1 MDSRE
6 PFSLWE
12 AREAT
17 WHRSIG
23 SVLIIAAWLL
33 VHWSALQWL
42 LRSLTA
48 AGFSQLILLGAVV
61 AGLLMQG
68 WHRRHQWRATLTPSF
83 SRESLGLLL
92 GAAIAGNA
100 CRWFLDLEQVSA
112 LFLILSAHGL
122 AGFFLLPSLWRQ
134 GLPAA
139 LLAACL
145 LPFSLQLGTGLEF
158 PARMLTAQAVEH
170 LLAHWQISA
179 LSSHDIIVLENGIA
193 HIDLPCSGLKSLWVG
208 TLFLLATTWIEKR
221 SLGFR
226 WLLVATIHLG
236 LLIVAN
242 GLRVLLLVL
251 ITHVARQP
259 EIAHLLHI
267 PLGVLGFISA
277 CGITWGL
284 LHWVPRSLVPTKP
297 LRASQPRPATFK
309 SQVLVVLLLFG
320 LVVVPHPPVSSTT
333 ALQMA
338 ALSWPSGIKTEPV
351 ALTATEQRFFA
362 EDPATMAM
370 KQRWQAGTLSG
381 SMLLVAST
389 SWRAHHAPELC
400 WVGNGFRVD
409 RMERQRFA
417 PSVSA
422 RWLSLQGGTQTAL
435 YWFQSPQRT
444 TDDLLSRIWSQ
455 VSRSDR
461 RWVLVSVQLEQP
473 LPPGDP
479 EVQALVS
486 TIHQTIHQGFQGGS
500 QA

>member
-1 MDSRE
+1 MDSRN
-6 PFSLWE
+6 PFFLWE
-12 AREAT
+12 ARAGI
-17 WHRSIG
+17 WHRNAG

-42 LRSLTA
+42 LRSLAT
-48 AGFSQLILLGAVV
+48 AGFWQLILLGAVAAV
-61 AGLLMQG
+61 LLMQG
-68 WHRRHQWRATLTPSF
+68 WHRRHQWVVTPTPSF
-83 SRESLGLLL
+83 SPEALGLLL
-92 GAAIAGNA
+92 GSAIAEIA

-112 LFLILSAHGL
+112 LFLILGGYGL
-122 AGFFLLPSLWRQ
+122 AGLFLAPSLWRQ

-145 LPFSLQLGTGLEF
+145 LPFSLQLGTGLGF
-158 PARMLTAQAVEH
+158 PARVLTAQAVEH

-193 HIDLPCSGLKSLWVG
+193 HIDLPCSGLKSLGTG

-221 SLGFR
+221 SLGLR

-259 EIAHLLHI
+259 EIAHLLHV
-267 PLGVLGFISA
+267 PLGVLGFIST
-277 CGITWGL
+277 CGMTWGL
-284 LHWVPRSLVPTKP
+284 LHWVPQYSSHPKP
-297 LRASQPRPATFK
+297 MRASQPRPAAFK
-309 SQVLVVLLLFG
+309 SRVLLALLLLG
-320 LVVVPHPPVSSTT
+320 LVVVPRPPVAQNSG
-333 ALQMA
+333 LQVA
-338 ALSWPSGIKTEPV
+338 ALSWPSGIKIETV

-381 SMLLVAST
+381 SMLLVASS
-389 SWRAHHAPELC
+389 SWKAHHAPELC

-409 RMERQRFA
+409 HMERQRFA

-455 VSRSDR
+455 VSRRDR

-473 LPPGDP
+473 HSPDDP

-486 TIHQTIHQGFQGGS
+486 TIHQAIHQGFEGGL